1 MLVSALRFGADGAEQ
16 AAARERS
23 AFGVGLLAAKRKS
36 AGGAVVVGARLPEL
50 LVSRSTSRAGLDW
63 FGLVW
68 TGLDWFGLVWTGL
81 DWFGLVWT
89 GLDWFGLVWTLADG
103 SAREVSLHIIRIS
116 PKPDVSTVS
125 HPWLAVNRAPEFQ
138 QFSVTK

>member
-23 AFGVGLLAAKRKS
+23 AFGVGLLAAKLKS

-50 LVSRSTSRAGLDW
+50 LVSRSTSR
-63 FGLVW
+63 
-68 TGLDWFGLVWTGL
+68 GLDWFGLVWTGL

-103 SAREVSLHIIRIS
+103 SAREV
-116 PKPDVSTVS
+116 
-125 HPWLAVNRAPEFQ
+125 
-138 QFSVTK
+138 